1 VSARENRASDTKPY
15 WDALPDA
22 MPTYQ
27 DESHNSLEIDALVK
41 IFGLNLCGKSEL
53 KERDAH

>member
-1 VSARENRASDTKPY
+1 MSGSKPN
-15 WDALPDA
+15 
-22 MPTYQ
+22 YQ

-41 IFGLNLCGKSEL
+41 IFGFNLCGKSEL